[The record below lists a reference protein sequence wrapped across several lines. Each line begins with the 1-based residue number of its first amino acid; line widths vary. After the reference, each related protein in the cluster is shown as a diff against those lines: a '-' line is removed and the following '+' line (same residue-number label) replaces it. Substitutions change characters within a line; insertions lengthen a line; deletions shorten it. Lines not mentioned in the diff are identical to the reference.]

1 MRSLVLLAAALCLVA
16 PAAWATGADQ
26 MVYGSEELA
35 DNFGENPFGAIPTD
49 NEEDLFGDKYGND
62 AGEDDPNPTDDP
74 TDEDDGDLPPGD
86 NAPVP
91 EPATGLLLGAGAL
104 VLARM
109 IRRREPRSGDAD
121 ED

>member
-1 MRSLVLLAAALCLVA
+1 MRSLVLLAAVLCLLA
-16 PAAWATGADQ
+16 PSAWATGADQ

-62 AGEDDPNPTDDP
+62 AGDDDPNPSEDP
-74 TDEDDGDLPPGD
+74 ADEDDGDLPPGD

-91 EPATGLLLGAGAL
+91 EPATIALFGFGLMSLVAGY
-104 VLARM
+104 RM
-109 IRRREPRSGDAD
+109 RRKRKA
-121 ED
+121 